1 MFVLSIWTISG
12 RIGARSRPAAR
23 SRRRIGLAWLR
34 RNVSAARRAVALSP
48 ADFIDDSV
56 LWLTERGDDT
66 RKDFVELDLR
76 LVADQR
82 ADPGDVR
89 YAARHVFEAGFV
101 RLVVRDCHDRGRT
114 ARHLLDAAG
123 EIADGDLLAVAD
135 VEDLADGPGLVD
147 QGYHSL
153 HNVPDVGEAARLGAV
168 AEHRDRLAGER
179 LTDEVR
185 HHHPVL
191 TRLART
197 DGVEET
203 DDDDGEP
210 ALLPVCE
217 REEFVDHLAAGVR
230 PAVLRRRPEHE
241 IGVFRKGDRRAL
253 AVHLRRR
260 RDQDQLLLLARVLQ
274 HDFGAVDV
282 GFDRADRRLDD
293 QLDADR

>member
-1 MFVLSIWTISG
+1 MPSSAHSSTTFLNRSRLMTPCRRCISSRGQNTHFALQMFVLSIWTISG

-123 EIADGDLLAVAD
+123 EIADGDL
-135 VEDLADGPGLVD
+135 
-147 QGYHSL
+147 
-153 HNVPDVGEAARLGAV
+153 
-168 AEHRDRLAGER
+168 
-179 LTDEVR
+179 
-185 HHHPVL
+185 
-191 TRLART
+191 
-197 DGVEET
+197 
-203 DDDDGEP
+203 
-210 ALLPVCE
+210 
-217 REEFVDHLAAGVR
+217 
-230 PAVLRRRPEHE
+230 
-241 IGVFRKGDRRAL
+241 
-253 AVHLRRR
+253 
-260 RDQDQLLLLARVLQ
+260 
-274 HDFGAVDV
+274 
-282 GFDRADRRLDD
+282 
-293 QLDADR
+293 